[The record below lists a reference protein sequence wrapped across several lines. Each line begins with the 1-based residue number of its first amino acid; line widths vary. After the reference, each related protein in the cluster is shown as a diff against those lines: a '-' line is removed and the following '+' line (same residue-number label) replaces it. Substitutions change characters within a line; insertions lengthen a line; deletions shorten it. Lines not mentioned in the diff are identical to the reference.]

1 MAISQRTR
9 LEGDS
14 GMSAREPHQGILG
27 PTAMSARFH
36 KIRQGERRPFRR
48 TDSYFLVVVCWY
60 HAMRFGTEGLSGWRS
75 SVSVH

>member
-14 GMSAREPHQGILG
+14 GMSAKEPHQGILA

-48 TDSYFLVVVCWY
+48 SDSFFEL
-60 HAMRFGTEGLSGWRS
+60 
-75 SVSVH
+75 

>member
-1 MAISQRTR
+1 MAFISISVALQGSCRTVGGKVKMAISQRTR

-36 KIRQGERRPFRR
+36 KIRQGERRPFLR
-48 TDSYFLVVVCWY
+48 TDSFFEL
-60 HAMRFGTEGLSGWRS
+60 
-75 SVSVH
+75 